1 MTEYPRLMKSLGIL
15 ISVACASVIMSSSIT
30 AQTAPQFGSSLKQPK
45 VEVSQ
50 KTGAP
55 TRPRNDAAGLPPPD
69 DIIRVDTSLVSLDVT
84 VTDASGH
91 YVNGLAKDDFTVV
104 EDNQAQTVNTVTLGD
119 DTARLPRSIVLIFDR
134 SDSELPYLEA
144 SIEAAKSLVN
154 QLTPSDEMA
163 IVTDDIELATGFTKD
178 KKKLK
183 RTLDSLKK
191 LTLTGFHT
199 RSMQFSALLATLR
212 ELIDTRTKR
221 AIVIFQTDGDEATRL
236 GPGGQQRQSNY
247 DMDTVY
253 LEVEK
258 SRIKLYTVVPGESLL
273 GVPKDE
279 VAERVKLILEKG
291 QLARAKYK
299 DMWYG
304 YQRLPPKAQTNSG
317 GSVFPEDLL
326 RKAREKMFAI
336 VCEGLLRGQT
346 AAARVAEL
354 TGGWTSFLEKPEQA
368 HEIYGR
374 ILADI
379 NHRYILSYY
388 PTNKEL
394 DGKLRRVRIEV
405 RGHPD
410 YAVQGRTSYYATTPD

>member
-1 MTEYPRLMKSLGIL
+1 MTESPRLAKSLRTL
-15 ISVACASVIMSSSIT
+15 ITLACASLTLSFSIA
-30 AQTAPQFGSSLKQPK
+30 AQIPTEKAPQFGSSLKRPK
-45 VEVSQ
+45 AEISE
-50 KTGAP
+50 P
-55 TRPRNDAAGLPPPD
+55 TNRKNNPAGLPQPD
-69 DIIRVDTSLVSLDVT
+69 DVIRVDTSLVSLDVT
-84 VTDASGH
+84 VADATGH
-91 YVNGLAKDDFTVV
+91 YITGLAREDFTVI
-104 EDNQAQTVNTVTLGD
+104 EDNQAQTVSTLTLGD
-119 DTARLPRSIVLIFDR
+119 DSARLPRSIVLIFDR

-154 QLTPSDEMA
+154 QLTPADEMA

-183 RTLDSLKK
+183 RTLDSLEK

-221 AIVIFQTDGDEATRL
+221 AIIIFQTDGDEVGRL
-236 GPGGQQRQSNY
+236 IPSAPQPQSNY

-258 SRIKLYTVVPGESLL
+258 SHTKLYTVVPGEQLTGMS
-273 GVPKDE
+273 KDE
-279 VAERVKLILEKG
+279 VAKRVTLILERE

-304 YQRLPPKAQTNSG
+304 YQRLPPKAQNNSG
-317 GSVFPEDLL
+317 SSPFPPDLL
-326 RKAREKMFAI
+326 QQLREKMFKSA
-336 VCEGLLRGQT
+336 CEGRLQGQT
-346 AAARVAEL
+346 AAAHVAEL

-368 HEIYGR
+368 NEIYGR

-388 PTNKEL
+388 PTNKEP
-394 DGKLRRVRIEV
+394 DGKLRSVRIEV

-410 YAVQGRTSYYATTPD
+410 YVVQGRTSYYATSRD

>member
-1 MTEYPRLMKSLGIL
+1 MTESLRLMKFLSAL
-15 ISVACASVIMSSSIT
+15 ITVTCASVTLSFSIA
-30 AQTAPQFGSSLKQPK
+30 AQTADKAPQFGSSLKKPK
-45 VEVSQ
+45 AETS
-50 KTGAP
+50 GATNP
-55 TRPRNDAAGLPPPD
+55 KNNAAGLPQPE
-69 DIIRVDTSLVSLDVT
+69 DIIRVDTSLVSLELT

-91 YVNGLAKDDFTVV
+91 YVTGLGKDDFTVI
-104 EDNQAQTVNTVTLGD
+104 EDNQPQTVNTLILGD
-119 DTARLPRSIVLIFDR
+119 DTVRLPRSIVLIFDR

-144 SIEAAKSLVN
+144 SIEAAKTLVN
-154 QLTPSDEMA
+154 QLTPSDELA
-163 IVTDDIELATGFTKD
+163 IVTDDIELATGFSKD

-183 RTLDSLKK
+183 QTLDSLKK

-221 AIVIFQTDGDEATRL
+221 AIIILQTDGDEVTRL
-236 GPGGQQRQSNY
+236 GPAGQQRQSNY
-247 DMDTVY
+247 DLDTVY

-258 SRIKLYTVVPGESLL
+258 SRTKLYTVVPGEPLL
-273 GVPKDE
+273 GMSPEE
-279 VAERVKLILEKG
+279 VATRVKLILEKS

-317 GSVFPEDLL
+317 RSSFPEDLL
-326 RKAREKMFAI
+326 RKAREKMFAS
-336 VCEGLLRGQT
+336 VCENLLQGQT

-368 HEIYGR
+368 NEIYGR

-379 NHRYILSYY
+379 NHRYLISYY
-388 PTNKEL
+388 PTNKES
-394 DGKLRRVRIEV
+394 DRKLRRVIIEV

-410 YAVQGRTSYYATTPD
+410 YSVQGRTSYYATAQ